1 MKKTFI
7 YWIIAAILLTACTD
21 IKNVETTETT
31 ETTEAVINGNGSIDP
46 SDYRYHVV
54 ITAKADKADYR
65 TLVITGKAENYQCTV
80 DSAVVL
86 DATLNY
92 DSLFRALK
100 SLEKKCRSVKGYKYT
115 VGVTILG
122 LSVEGENISSTLG
135 YYATYSEGFGV
146 IDSIPYNGGSY
157 INDKGNFKY
166 IFDGTHIGIIV
177 YLIKSEIN
185 AAVRRYG
192 DPLNKLELVH
202 GYQIGMGNVELMDAD
217 GNKYYYD
224 RSKDII
230 VEAPKVEP
238 VSLSLDEI

>member
-1 MKKTFI
+1 M
-7 YWIIAAILLTACTD
+7 LTACTD
-21 IKNVETTETT
+21 IKNVETTETA
-31 ETTEAVINGNGSIDP
+31 ETAEAVINGNGSTDP

-54 ITAKADKADYR
+54 ITAKAKKG
-65 TLVITGKAENYQCTV
+65 TNYQCTV
-80 DSAVVL
+80 DSAVAL

-92 DSLFRALK
+92 DSLFMALK
-100 SLEKKCRSVKGYKYT
+100 SFEKKCRSVEGYGYT

-135 YYATYSEGFGV
+135 YYTTYSEGFGV
-146 IDSIPYNGGSY
+146 IDSIPFNGASY
-157 INDKGNFKY
+157 INDKGNFKF
-166 IFDGTHIGIIV
+166 IFDNRLYSVVHI
-177 YLIKSEIN
+177 LIKSEIN

-192 DPLNKLELVH
+192 DPLNKLELV
-202 GYQIGMGNVELMDAD
+202 QESRIFRDDVELMDVD

-224 RSKDII
+224 YKKLII